1 MVKVMKKFL
10 NIIGEKLK
18 LVGKKLSPVLRWTVT
33 ILSAPFVGTMLA
45 LYAPI
50 ALLLWGIGRL
60 LNRKLSLVAFLKWV
74 AGTKAYQKCFP
85 PSVRCVFSILWKLFL
100 VVGGLVFW
108 VVYLLLFLI
117 VVWRDIGPLVRSIA
131 VPVANKMGYELT
143 LEKLEL
149 APLNGRISIQG
160 LRLENAK
167 VLVEK
172 NPEFY
177 KQEHAFVAL
186 GNFTFALNI
195 WSVLTKDVHI
205 HEIRLEGLRCLLAW
219 DKIELEDE
227 EYSLTNV
234 EALLIQWGLK
244 PIPTEENLAKAREEA
259 REAAEEVAEEVKELE
274 AKQEAERQKI
284 EEAVEEGRMTREEA
298 EELLREVGYTIDTIN
313 IEDNVITFVLPL
325 LPSAVSPAI
334 PVKLPPYAATHSN
347 DRQLR
352 EKFEPV
358 MQTLMKTYDKCE
370 GLMEKLGDGLDV
382 GLDALKGLTGKV
394 GDVEAVKEVSKAVDS
409 VVESLGEVG
418 EVELVKDVTSAV
430 GGVVESLGEV
440 DTSVVIEDAT
450 KALGTVVDGLGD
462 LGSESG
468 KMLGNTASKLSGLL
482 TSDKDESLSKEEKKA
497 QKKAKKEALKG
508 QLKSLFK

>member
-1 MVKVMKKFL
+1 MKKFL

-143 LEKLEL
+143 LNKLEL

-167 VLVEK
+167 VLVAK

-177 KQEHAFVAL
+177 KQEHAFVEL

-205 HEIRLEGLRCLLAW
+205 HEIRLEGFRCLFAW
-219 DKIELEDE
+219 DKVEFDGE
-227 EYSLTNV
+227 EYSLTNLD
-234 EALLIQWGLK
+234 ALLIQWGLK
-244 PIPTEENLAKAREEA
+244 PIPTEENLEKAREA
-259 REAAEEVAEEVKELE
+259 TREAAAEVAEEAKEIE
-274 AKQEAERQKI
+274 EEQEAERQAI
-284 EEAVEEGRMTREEA
+284 ETAVDEGRMTREEA
-298 EELLREVGYTIDTIN
+298 DELLREVGYTIDTIN

-325 LPSAVSPAI
+325 LPSSISPAI
-334 PVKLPPYAATHSN
+334 PVALPPYSASHSN

-358 MQTLMKTYDKCE
+358 MQTLIKTYEKCE
-370 GLMEKLGDGLDV
+370 GLMETLGDGLDV
-382 GLDALKGLTGKV
+382 GVDALKSLTGKV
-394 GDVEAVKEVSKAVDS
+394 GENEAVQEVSKAVGS

-418 EVELVKDVTSAV
+418 ETELVKDVTSSLS
-430 GGVVESLGEV
+430 GVVESLGEV
-440 DTSVVIEDAT
+440 ETKAVVEDAT
-450 KALGTVVDGLGD
+450 EALGTVVNGLGD
-462 LGSESG
+462 LGAEGG
-468 KMLGNTASKLSGLL
+468 KMLGETASTLSGLF
-482 TSDKDESLSKEEKKA
+482 TSEKDQSSDEETKKA
-497 QKKAKKEALKG
+497 QKKAKKDALKG